1 MPSGRERSPRR
12 CDLFPRGSHGRFP
25 RPPAARC
32 GHLGREGERVLAP
45 EEEAHVKANCVSR
58 RWPPAGPGSA
68 ARHKEASASSRS
80 PAGGPSWRPWPS
92 RHPKA
97 GHSHANDRNRARLP
111 SRRAHGIHTA
121 RAHLCSSGHP
131 TTQHLPQV
139 FRVADVPAIS
149 GHDGLPAL
157 QQRTLADQNFLES
170 PTGPPLRQTGR
181 TRFQSMNIPALGNVP
196 RFHSPRKPVSSE
208 APPSC
213 SPTLGDCRIDT
224 EHIPRCTFHHFPV
237 RSPVRQST
245 TSQPS
250 KKKKKKKSAVLGSST
265 GEIIFLT
272 DRTRCSFTNENA
284 LSK

>member
-32 GHLGREGERVLAP
+32 GHLGREGGRVLAA
-45 EEEAHVKANCVSR
+45 EEEAHVKAKCVSR

-196 RFHSPRKPVSSE
+196 RFHSPRNCLLRGAAELLADPRGLQDRHGVH
-208 APPSC
+208 PS
-213 SPTLGDCRIDT
+213 L
-224 EHIPRCTFHHFPV
+224 HFP
-237 RSPVRQST
+237 SLSCQITST
-245 TSQPS
+245 SVHYIAAIE
-250 KKKKKKKSAVLGSST
+250 KKKKSAVLGSST
-265 GEIIFLT
+265 EEIIFLT

-284 LSK
+284 LSE